1 MHVFFVAPI
10 FCEVL
15 FPEFLFVLLDFG
27 VDLRVEC
34 GDVGVFVV
42 LLSEH
47 VALFYEFANVFW
59 E

>member
-1 MHVFFVAPI
+1 M
-10 FCEVL
+10 
-15 FPEFLFVLLDFG
+15 LLDFG

-42 LLSEH
+42 LLSEG
-47 VALFYEFANVFW
+47 VALLYEFTDVFR